1 MCKMESVGESV
12 LTGAPTQDVKVVS
25 DGASGK
31 KSAEYVKY
39 TAFHPVLAISNR
51 SLCERP
57 FLEQIERVCKLRPDA
72 LVLREKDLS
81 PQEYKEL
88 AEQVLEIC
96 GEYQVPCILHSF
108 WREALEL
115 GCDQIHLPLHLLRGL
130 DPEAKKK
137 FRVIGTSIHAVEEA
151 VVAQSLGATYLTAGH
166 IYTTDCKKG
175 LAPRGLEFLRQV
187 CESVELPVFAIGG
200 IKFDPEQWQEIREAK
215 AVGGCIMSGMMQV

>member
-12 LTGAPTQDVKVVS
+12 LTGTPTQNVKVVP

-57 FLEQIERVCKLRPDA
+57 FLEQIERVCKLQPDA

-88 AEQVLEIC
+88 AEQVLKIC
-96 GEYQVPCILHSF
+96 GEHQVPCILHSF
-108 WREALEL
+108 WKEALEL
-115 GCDQIHLPLHLLRGL
+115 GCEQIHMPLHMLR
-130 DPEAKKK
+130 DMEPEEKKK
-137 FRVIGTSIHAVEEA
+137 FKVIGSSVHSVDEA
-151 VVAQSLGATYLTAGH
+151 LEAQHLGATYLTAGH
-166 IYTTDCKKG
+166 IYATGCKKG
-175 LAPRGLEFLRQV
+175 LPPRGIEFLKAV

-200 IKFDPEQWQEIREAK
+200 IKFDRVQWQEIKEAS
-215 AVGGCIMSGMMQV
+215 AVGGCIMSGMMNV

>member
-12 LTGAPTQDVKVVS
+12 LTGTPTQNVKVVP

-39 TAFHPVLAISNR
+39 TAFHLVLAISNR

-115 GCDQIHLPLHLLRGL
+115 GCERIHMPLQMLR
-130 DPEAKKK
+130 DMESEEKKK
-137 FRVIGTSIHAVEEA
+137 FKVIGSSVHSVDEA
-151 VVAQSLGATYLTAGH
+151 LEAQHLGATYLTAGH
-166 IYTTDCKKG
+166 IYATDCKKG
-175 LAPRGLEFLRQV
+175 LPPRGIEFLKAV

-200 IKFDPEQWQEIREAK
+200 IKFDRVQWQEIKEAS
-215 AVGGCIMSGMMQV
+215 AVGGCIMSGMMNV